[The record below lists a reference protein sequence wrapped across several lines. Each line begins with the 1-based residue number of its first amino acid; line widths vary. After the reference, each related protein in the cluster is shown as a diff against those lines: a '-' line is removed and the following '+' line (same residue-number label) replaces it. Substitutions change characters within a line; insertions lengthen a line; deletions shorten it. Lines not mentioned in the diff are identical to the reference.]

1 MADEYVH
8 SDPET
13 GAKSSSVM
21 TARARCLRL
30 LGEPPLLEGEER
42 AAYDELL
49 ANVLAAV
56 KPADMIDEMFT
67 VDVVW
72 LEWEVLRLRRLKSR
86 LIRKDAIEILERLL
100 RKEVDVR
107 FLPRLLCQRSCNNS

>member
-13 GAKSSSVM
+13 GAQPSSVM

-30 LGEPPLLEGEER
+30 LGEPQLLEGEDR

-56 KPADMIDEMFT
+56 NPTDMIDEMFT

-72 LEWEVLRLRRLKSR
+72 LEWEVLRLRRS
-86 LIRKDAIEILERLL
+86 EI
-100 RKEVDVR
+100 EVDPQGR
-107 FLPRLLCQRSCNNS
+107 N